1 MCAPPV
7 RGATAGL
14 TPGGGGTQRLVARAD
29 VARATELLMTG
40 DVYLPA
46 EMYQILPRSSRAVT
60 REVPYSYEPFN
71 QLTIWP

>member
-1 MCAPPV
+1 
-7 RGATAGL
+7 
-14 TPGGGGTQRLVARAD
+14 VARAD